1 MAFTAGPAAASIET
15 SQLAQPV
22 MCISADPAT
31 SSFRRAAL
39 QLRPRLGEF
48 YPMRLRGGS
57 TWLPSCIRPRAVAT
71 ADAAESVS
79 GASRVLQ
86 SPADRDKPQV
96 VFILGG
102 PGAGKGTQCGK
113 LVEDFRGV
121 KHLSAGDLLRA
132 ERSSGSEQG
141 EMIDRYMA
149 EGKIIPVEVTARLLK
164 EAIDKDKS
172 EVALFLID
180 GFPRNAD
187 NLDGW
192 ERIVG
197 DSVHVQ
203 FMLFMEC
210 SEEVMTQ
217 RLLSRGATSGR
228 IDDNAESIKKRFRT
242 YQTETM
248 PVILQFEQ
256 MDKLRRIDSGEP
268 VPKVYS
274 KVRSA
279 FEPIVEVHSPPPTPL
294 CVHD

>member
-15 SQLAQPV
+15 SQLVQPV
-22 MCISADPAT
+22 MCISADPAP

-187 NLDGW
+187 NL
-192 ERIVG
+192 
-197 DSVHVQ
+197 
-203 FMLFMEC
+203 EC
-210 SEEVMTQ
+210 WVKLMTHC
-217 RLLSRGATSGR
+217 
-228 IDDNAESIKKRFRT
+228 K
-242 YQTETM
+242 
-248 PVILQFEQ
+248 
-256 MDKLRRIDSGEP
+256 
-268 VPKVYS
+268 
-274 KVRSA
+274 
-279 FEPIVEVHSPPPTPL
+279 VHSRLTDRASEGGGRSSCDTRAPRCCLPLRSRSTARMAMAKPHSRACSNRSVGGGPL
-294 CVHD
+294 CRWSSC